1 MSAPTLLVAALLPS
15 VQLATPQATGA
26 QTIDL
31 DRDGLAD
38 LVAVDSGG
46 VPRLVRQIAGGRFEE
61 LRERAGL
68 PERVAALHW
77 FDVDADG
84 DLDVLAL
91 APLGAGSGPQL
102 FENAG
107 PLVFVEFAGA
117 LAGISLEAA
126 GAPQWLELD
135 GDGRIDLV
143 WSAAEHVTLLRQTRR
158 GVFEECARLG
168 CTVPEQSVPR
178 RATQRQP
185 ERNGGVGQI
194 ALAPY
199 NQAGPGVIAS
209 STPFASAAALA
220 TPSLICAGTIV
231 DVATSNCVEV
241 SSTPTL
247 GKLLPL
253 STNFN
258 LDASGRVGL
267 GTMTPLE
274 RLDVAGRVRAQLGVR
289 FGDGTLQTSAG
300 TRDWNALVNVPAGF
314 ADGVDNDTTYSAGA
328 GLSLIGSEFS
338 VPSAGI
344 SSPLLAAGAVTSSK
358 LAASAVGVAALASD
372 AASLAR
378 VTGGG
383 ASMAAGSL
391 LVNTATPAGRVRVRH
406 SSSTASPHLMLT
418 QDGTSTFSRIG
429 MDNPLSS
436 ETWVLAGSLT
446 ANAADDRFNVFHS
459 AAGDVLSVGA
469 NGRVGVNTTN
479 PIAELHV
486 QGALH
491 LDGATRD
498 VSFPTGTA
506 FQLGHYDGASFTSR
520 MGIASTGVVTL
531 AQDAVVGRDLEVN
544 RELDVSDE
552 LRIGSGVL
560 MSSNGTATI
569 SGTLTAQN
577 VTVQGALQLPAATRR
592 RTLSATSFESTG
604 GFLLFSSGAGTAL
617 TNQLSTPGA
626 SCRAYTGI
634 ELPHGA
640 VVTRLSA
647 SVIDLQPSANVSINL
662 LRKAF
667 DSSPSND
674 VPQSLAL
681 ATSNSS
687 AGDQLPTDTSIA
699 FATIDTANYSYY
711 LELSS
716 TAPNVGELGI
726 SVYAVQ
732 VEYTTAD
739 PLE

>member
-1 MSAPTLLVAALLPS
+1 MTHVAHVLVPFVLAAAASAQSRV
-15 VQLATPQATGA
+15 A
-26 QTIDL
+26 QTLDL
-31 DRDGLAD
+31 DHDGLAD
-38 LVAVDSGG
+38 WVIVDGG
-46 VPRLVRQIAGGRFEE
+46 GAPRLVRQVHEGRFEE
-61 LRERAGL
+61 LLERAGL
-68 PERVAALHW
+68 PERVGSLHW
-77 FDVDADG
+77 FDVDGDG

-91 APLGAGSGPQL
+91 APREMGGAPQM
-102 FENAG
+102 FEHAG

-117 LAGISLEAA
+117 FADATLDASGV
-126 GAPQWLELD
+126 PQWLDLD
-135 GDGRIDLV
+135 GDGRVDLV
-143 WSAAEHVTLLRQTRR
+143 WVTAQELSVLRQVRR
-158 GVFEECARLG
+158 GVFELSARLA
-168 CTVPEQSVPR
+168 SS
-178 RATQRQP
+178 A
-185 ERNGGVGQI
+185 GGSPSS
-194 ALAPY
+194 LT
-199 NQAGPGVIAS
+199 AGPGVTVGSAPANS
-209 STPFASAAALA
+209 SAALA
-220 TPSLICAGTIV
+220 TPSLICAGTIA
-231 DVATSNCVEV
+231 DVATSNCIEV
-241 SSTPTL
+241 SSVPTL

-267 GTMTPLE
+267 GTSTPLE
-274 RLDVAGRVRAQLGVR
+274 RLDVAGRVRTQLGVR

-300 TRDWNALVNVPAGF
+300 TRDWNALINVPAGF
-314 ADGVDNDTTYSAGA
+314 ADGVDNDTTYSAGT
-328 GLSLIGSEFS
+328 GLNLIASEFS
-338 VPSAGI
+338 IPSGGI
-344 SSPLLAAGAVTSSK
+344 SSPLLASSAVTSSK
-358 LAASAVGVAALASD
+358 LAASAVGAAALASD
-372 AASLAR
+372 AASLER

-436 ETWVLAGSLT
+436 NTWVLAGSLT
-446 ANAADDRFNVFHS
+446 TNTADDRLNVFHS

-479 PIAELHV
+479 PLAELHV

-506 FQLGHYDGASFTSR
+506 FQLGHYDGVSFNSR
-520 MGIASTGVVTL
+520 LTVSSAGVVT
-531 AQDAVVGRDLEVN
+531 AVQDAVVGRDLEVN
-544 RELDVSDE
+544 RDLNVSDD
-552 LRIGSGVL
+552 LRVGSGIHL
-560 MSSNGTATI
+560 LPTGAATFSS
-569 SGTLTAQN
+569 TLTAQN
-577 VTVQGALQLPAATRR
+577 VTVQGTLQLPAGTRR
-592 RTLSATSFESTG
+592 RTLSATSFQSTG
-604 GFLLFSSGAGTAL
+604 GFVLFSSGAGTAL
-617 TNQLSTPGA
+617 TNQLAAPGSA
-626 SCRAYTGI
+626 CRAYAGI

-647 SVIDLQPSANVSINL
+647 SVIDSQPSANVSVNL

-667 DSSPSND
+667 SSTPGSD
-674 VPQSLAL
+674 GPQSLAL

-687 AGDQLPTDTSIA
+687 SGGQLPTDTTIS
-699 FATIDTANYSYY
+699 FAMVDTANFSYY
-711 LELSS
+711 FELSS
-716 TAPNVGELGI
+716 TSPNLGELGI